1 MAPSYKP
8 ITEHSLPDKY
18 ISRRGYTIKK
28 QSLTQQEETKLRKEL
43 NVQPFEK
50 QRFLIEKFGNL
61 PPSFKV
67 YLESVNKFYIPRFYG
82 INNFGPAI
90 DKIGEVGNKINLKF
104 NGTLRDYQ
112 IDIMNNFLE
121 MFRKNKG
128 GILNLKTGGGKTAL
142 ALYLIS
148 IIKKKTLVVVHKEFL
163 MNQWIERINQFLP
176 NARIGIIQANKIKI
190 DNCDIVI
197 GMLQS
202 ISQKNYPENTFS
214 SFGLNI
220 LDEIHNFASNCY
232 SKAFPKIATQYNLG
246 LSATVQRKDN
256 MERILTWHIGPVYSP
271 DGKNTNFGNVLCYML
286 PFKDSEYQQTFYNAK
301 GNSNMPK
308 MINRLVESPNREN
321 LILDIIKH
329 FHSIGRKILVL
340 SERRRQV
347 EALNKKLDSMKI
359 SNGLCIG
366 GIKQSQLD
374 DVIKTNVLLATYSYV
389 QEAFDVPELNTLIFA
404 TPKSDII
411 QATGRILRQTPENRK
426 FVPIIVDIVDSTAG
440 FIKKSSTRKKYY
452 KKCQFSINDVE
463 NTESI
468 IIQTSKL

>member
-1 MAPSYKP
+1 
-8 ITEHSLPDKY
+8 
-18 ISRRGYTIKK
+18 
-28 QSLTQQEETKLRKEL
+28 
-43 NVQPFEK
+43 
-50 QRFLIEKFGNL
+50 
-61 PPSFKV
+61 
-67 YLESVNKFYIPRFYG
+67 
-82 INNFGPAI
+82 
-90 DKIGEVGNKINLKF
+90 
-104 NGTLRDYQ
+104 
-112 IDIMNNFLE
+112 
-121 MFRKNKG
+121 
-128 GILNLKTGGGKTAL
+128 
-142 ALYLIS
+142 
-148 IIKKKTLVVVHKEFL
+148 
-163 MNQWIERINQFLP
+163 
-176 NARIGIIQANKIKI
+176 
-190 DNCDIVI
+190 
-197 GMLQS
+197 
-202 ISQKNYPENTFS
+202 
-214 SFGLNI
+214 
-220 LDEIHNFASNCY
+220 
-232 SKAFPKIATQYNLG
+232 
-246 LSATVQRKDN
+246 
-256 MERILTWHIGPVYSP
+256 
-271 DGKNTNFGNVLCYML
+271 ML

-359 SNGLCIG
+359 PNGLCIG

-411 QATGRILRQTPENRK
+411 QASGRILRQTPENRK